1 MRMDRRSF
9 LRGLVGTAAGV
20 LVAPEVLADP
30 ERRVW
35 ALDNTMVRP
44 VHDTSAHMRLLP
56 EWIDKLARHDT
67 PPLDMITDDNYN
79 YYQRFHWGFNYGDV
93 IRVNDELMWVGR
105 DQIHRAQAGTSRG
118 NHGPDSAAQLVGIA
132 KPWRDW

>member
-20 LVAPEVLADP
+20 LVAPEVLAEP

-44 VHDTSAHMRLLP
+44 VHDMSAHIRLLP
-56 EWIDKLARHDT
+56 EWIERLEPHDT
-67 PPLDMITDDNYN
+67 PLLDMIEVSDYDYV
-79 YYQRFHWGFNYGDV
+79 QRFHWG
-93 IRVNDELMWVGR
+93 WGR
-105 DQIHRAQAGTSRG
+105 KPEYIQMGREVVEIAGPATPHPMRASQLIPVYRG
-118 NHGPDSAAQLVGIA
+118 RQ
-132 KPWRDW
+132 